1 MTSTQITNW
10 VSANPVLVG
19 GSAVAALLV
28 ATLVRRAARL
38 IAGAWKMDFADS
50 LTVLV
55 ALFATVY
62 AGTGSNKYL
71 HVAMG
76 YGPDLRAA
84 LLVVFEGAVVV
95 SGIRARKN
103 IRATNGTGSAGV
115 DGIAMWALTLLS
127 GLLAASVS
135 GSAGEA
141 AGRLLV
147 PLVGCWL
154 WERAMAPEKRATRE
168 RLASGPVRW
177 RITPE
182 RVFVWLRLADAS
194 ATDVSTIEASRKVVR
209 FLRATDRE
217 SNGRRWPFTAK
228 ARADRARMRL
238 AAHALTHSGDP
249 AEVHEQLAERM
260 FAEALT
266 RLGID
271 QDASQGEASE
281 ASQTASLTLPGDS
294 EFAQVVASLPPARV
308 ESANGR
314 KRVSPASR
322 PARRQASVSAR
333 IGVDTDSVERAFRD
347 SVEAGS
353 PLSSRHLA
361 ELTGVSQ
368 STAARVIRAA
378 AEG

>member
-1 MTSTQITNW
+1 MTSTQITTW
-10 VSANPVLVG
+10 VSANPALVG

-28 ATLVRRAARL
+28 ITLVRRTARR

-71 HVAMG
+71 KVAMG

-95 SGIRARKN
+95 SGVRARKN
-103 IRATNGTGSAGV
+103 IHATKNGSAGV
-115 DGIAMWALTLLS
+115 DGVAMWALTLLS

-154 WERAMAPEKRATRE
+154 WERAMAPEKRASRE
-168 RLASGPVRW
+168 GLASGPVRW

-209 FLRATDRE
+209 YLRATDRE
-217 SNGRRWPFTAK
+217 RNGRRWPFTAT

-238 AAHALTHSGDP
+238 ASHALTHSGDP
-249 AEVHEQLAERM
+249 AEVHAALAERM

-271 QDASQGEASE
+271 QDVSQGGAFEV
-281 ASQTASLTLPGDS
+281 SQAASLTVPGDS
-294 EFAQVVASLPPARV
+294 AFEQVIASLPPARI
-308 ESANGR
+308 EAANGR
-314 KRVSPASR
+314 KRVAPASR
-322 PARRQASVSAR
+322 PARRQAVVSAR
-333 IGVDTDSVERAFRD
+333 IGVDTDSVERAYRD

-353 PLSSRHLA
+353 PLTSRRLA
-361 ELTGVSQ
+361 EVTGVSQ